1 MEWLIDLYRPL
12 SAALG
17 MSTGAPD
24 SLLLVHGGMV
34 ILFLARIAT
43 RRSLATWTPF
53 LFVLVA
59 ALAKEAADRVA
70 HGAWRMPDRF
80 RSDEHT
86 SELKS
91 LMRISY
97 AGFR

>member
-24 SLLLVHGGMV
+24 SLLHVHGGMV

-70 HGAWRMPDRF
+70 HGGCPTVSSMSSTRYSGP
-80 RSDEHT
+80 S
-86 SELKS
+86 S
-91 LMRISY
+91 
-97 AGFR
+97 